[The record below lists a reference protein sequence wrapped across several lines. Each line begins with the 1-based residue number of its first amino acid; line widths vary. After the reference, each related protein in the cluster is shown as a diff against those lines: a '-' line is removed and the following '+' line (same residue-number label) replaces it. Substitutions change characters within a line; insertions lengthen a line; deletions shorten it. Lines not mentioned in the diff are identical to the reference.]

1 MKIHHIGYLVKN
13 IEAAIDEFIALG
25 YQLTDEVCWD
35 ERRDIDL
42 CFMRSGSYLIE
53 LVMPKSERS
62 VVWNLLKK
70 NGIGPYHICY
80 ETGSLPEALN
90 ELKLRGY
97 VVISDPLEA
106 VGISG
111 RTVCFLTG
119 RNAGM
124 IELVEV

>member
-13 IEAAIDEFIALG
+13 IDAAISEFIALG
-25 YQLTDEVCWD
+25 YQLTDEVCYD
-35 ERRDIDL
+35 ERRDINL
-42 CFMRSGSYLIE
+42 CFMSSGAYLIE
-53 LVMPKSERS
+53 LVMPRSEHS

-80 ETGSLPEALN
+80 ETEHLSEAVE
-90 ELKLRGY
+90 ELKRRGY
-97 VVISDPLEA
+97 ILIADPLEA

-111 RTVCFLTG
+111 RKVCFLTG
-119 RNAGM
+119 RTAGM